1 MAELRLKAYAAAA
14 AVFGLDRLTKVLI
27 EQRVSES
34 ASYRIIPG
42 FFDIVH
48 SENRGVAFGMFNDSA
63 TEWRSLALI
72 VVAVAAVIFVSA
84 FLWRA
89 REIDS
94 ATLWGLALI
103 LGGAAGNAFDRIVSG
118 RITDFLEFYIGEY
131 HWPTFNVADSAIV
144 IGCGLLLVDLLRSK
158 RQAANVP

>member
-1 MAELRLKAYAAAA
+1 MAEGRFRAYAVAAG
-14 AVFGLDRLTKVLI
+14 VFGLDRLTKRII

-34 ASYRIIPG
+34 ATYKVIPG

-48 SENRGVAFGMFNDSA
+48 SENRGVAFGILNDSA
-63 TEWRSLALI
+63 VEWRSVALI
-72 VVAVAAVIFVSA
+72 LVAVAAVIFVSA
-84 FLWRA
+84 YLWRA
-89 REIDS
+89 RHID
-94 ATLWGLALI
+94 APLLWGLALI

-118 RITDFLEFYIGEY
+118 RVTDFLEFYIGEY

-144 IGCGLLLVDLLRSK
+144 IGSGLLLVDMLRSK